1 MCSSNTAFPHAV
13 LSIQP
18 AVTVIVAIGGVA
30 VTVIVTGGG
39 HVEAVE
45 LNALEVGFEDVEGA
59 AELVKTLEDVDII
72 CDELGLLVD
81 DTTFVDDTTL
91 DEVGDGEGELELLSE
106 VVVVVVWKND
116 EELATEELLLE

>member
-1 MCSSNTAFPHAV
+1 M
-13 LSIQP
+13 
-18 AVTVIVAIGGVA
+18 
-30 VTVIVTGGG
+30 IVTGGG

-45 LNALEVGFEDVEGA
+45 LNALEVGFEDVEGG
-59 AELVKTLEDVDII
+59 AELVKTLEDVLEDVDII

-81 DTTFVDDTTL
+81 DTTLEV
-91 DEVGDGEGELELLSE
+91 EVGDGDGELELLSE

>member
-1 MCSSNTAFPHAV
+1 MCFSNPTFPHAV
-13 LSIQP
+13 LPVQP

-45 LNALEVGFEDVEGA
+45 LLNALEVGFEDVEGG
-59 AELVKTLEDVDII
+59 AELVKTLEDVLEDVDII

-81 DTTFVDDTTL
+81 NTTL
-91 DEVGDGEGELELLSE
+91 DEVGDGEAELELLSE